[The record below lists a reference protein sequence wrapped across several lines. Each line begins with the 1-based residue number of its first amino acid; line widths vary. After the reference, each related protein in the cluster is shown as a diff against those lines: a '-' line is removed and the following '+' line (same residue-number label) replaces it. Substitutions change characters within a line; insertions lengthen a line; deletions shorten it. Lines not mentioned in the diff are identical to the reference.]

1 MMEFKNKKLYSK
13 QDMDEHKY
21 LIDTVGYNVFP
32 NFFTEEECEYL
43 KVRLFEAVNEY
54 KPLGSDRSIKDQ
66 FHLHDLMCKD
76 VVFLQLLEDPRL
88 NQIAAAILG
97 EFWIMYAFTSSSLPP
112 HGKNYGSRLHVDSP
126 RFIPGYHS
134 NFGFL
139 WALDDFTLENGATK
153 LLSASHHS
161 DLAPTEEF
169 FEKNCVRAVCKKG
182 TLLAFSP
189 RLWHR
194 AGENNS
200 DYWRHSLTMNL
211 CRPYMKQRMDWVR
224 FIPQDLAN
232 QVNDQARRIIGYDTR
247 LPSNLEEFFVPDEKR
262 LYKGGQ
268 E

>member
-1 MMEFKNKKLYSK
+1 MINFKDQKPYS
-13 QDMDEHKY
+13 QQTIDEHKY
-21 LIDTVGYNVFP
+21 LIETVGYNAFP
-32 NFFTEEECEYL
+32 GFFSEEVCEYL
-43 KVRLFEAVNEY
+43 KERLFKAVNEY

-66 FHLHDLMCKD
+66 FHLHDLMCRD
-76 VVFLQLLEDPRL
+76 IVFLELLEDPRL
-88 NQIAAAILG
+88 QQIAASILG
-97 EFWIMYAFTSSSLPP
+97 DHWIMYAFTSSSLPP

-126 RFIPGYHS
+126 RLIPGYHS

-153 LLSASHHS
+153 LLAASHHS
-161 DLAPTEEF
+161 ATAPSEEF

-200 DYWRHSLTMNL
+200 DNWRHSLTMNL

-224 FIPQDLAN
+224 FIPKELADK
-232 QVNDQARRIIGYDTR
+232 VNGQARRIIGYDTR
-247 LPSNLEEFFVPDEKR
+247 LPSNLEEFFVSDDKR
-262 LYKGGQ
+262 LYKANQ